1 MNSTLTRSLAA
12 TILALGT
19 TLAIA
24 QDYPA
29 KVITVIVP
37 AAAGGTTD
45 AVGRLVAK
53 GMSDALKQ
61 QVIVENIGGAGATI
75 GTARAAKAP
84 ADGYT
89 IFFQNLGLAT
99 GPALYE
105 NLTYDPIA
113 DFEPI
118 GLVADFPMIITAR
131 KNFPAKNVAEM
142 LQQVKSGGDKI
153 TWASA
158 GVGTTTHLCGM
169 LFMSATGSTA
179 TTVSYKGAGP
189 AILDL
194 AGDRVDFLCDMAP
207 SVLPQIRGG
216 TLKAYAVTS
225 KQRIAPLPDAP
236 TLADSGLPGFEV
248 VVWHGVW
255 VPKGT
260 PKPVI
265 QKLTAALQSALKD
278 PTLRQRLAEFGAE
291 PVAQERAQPEA
302 LRAHLASEVK
312 KWTAIIKKAGV
323 PKN

>member
-1 MNSTLTRSLAA
+1 MKSSLYRGLAA
-12 TILALGT
+12 LCLTLGSSI
-19 TLAIA
+19 AIA
-24 QDYPA
+24 QDYPS
-29 KVITVIVP
+29 KVITMIVP

-45 AVGRLVAK
+45 AVGRLLAK

-75 GTARAAKAP
+75 GTAKAAKAP
-84 ADGYT
+84 GDGYT
-89 IFFQNLGLAT
+89 VFFQNLGLAT

-105 NLTYDPIA
+105 KLAYDPVA

-131 KNFPAKNVAEM
+131 KNFPAKNVGEM
-142 LQQVKSGGDKI
+142 LRDVKAGGDKI

-169 LFMSATGSTA
+169 LFQSATGVNV

-207 SVLPQIRGG
+207 SVLPQIKGG

-225 KQRIAPLPDAP
+225 KSRMSPLPDAP
-236 TLADSGLPGFEV
+236 TLHESGLPGFEV
-248 VVWHGVW
+248 VVWHGLW

-265 QKLTAALQSALKD
+265 DKLAVALQSALRDAAFK
-278 PTLRQRLAEFGAE
+278 QRLAEFGAE
-291 PVAQERAQPEA
+291 PVVQSRAQPEA
-302 LRAHLASEVK
+302 LRTHLKSEVA
-312 KWTAIIKKAGV
+312 KWDAIIKKAGV